1 LKISTLFLFLILISV
16 KVLHAE
22 EWTIVKSKGQGVI
35 TVFYYNSDHFINDS
49 SGKLEGI
56 EYDILIKFKEY
67 LKSEGI
73 DLTINFKRA
82 PDFTSLYNE
91 IKFGGSGDFGACSF
105 SITEKRKA
113 EVSFSPKYMPDIQVL
128 INSNN
133 IPIAKNESEFVRLF
147 SPLKALGVRGTT
159 FEKDLINLKSVLP
172 NLNIE
177 YEESSRKIRDR
188 IISSDNLFGYIELP
202 TYLYLFQNGLR
213 FKRQNLFKVE
223 RNGYGIILPKNS
235 SWLIP
240 INKFFNSDEFKIE
253 VNKIIKKHLGEDVID
268 LLWEI
273 ENADDNKSEQEIAL
287 LTMERDVQESKIKQ
301 QSLRVQILIG
311 GVAIVL
317 IIAFLLF
324 YGYRMK
330 RSVNKSLTERNR
342 LIEQQKTE
350 LERLSLVASKTNN
363 GVLILDSNNNVE
375 WLNEA
380 YEKITGY
387 KLQEL
392 FGKSPGDILIN
403 DRTDREVLKRIRTQI
418 KDSKSW
424 SERIL
429 VNKKNGEE
437 IWLAINSTPVF
448 NEKKE
453 ISKYIEI
460 IEDATDK
467 VKSEVEISRLS
478 IVAEKMNEAVI
489 ITDALGKVEYYN
501 DSLVRNSGYTAEEF
515 ELAFKDRM
523 YLQQLTSRDDI
534 QDVIEGFKTDSTP
547 FLYESQ
553 HVKKDGATMWTAASL
568 SPVYNNKNELIKII
582 VVYTDVDKSKEFSNQ
597 LAEKN
602 KEITDSINYAKMI
615 QDALLPSETT
625 FKNVF
630 KDYFILFQP
639 KDIVS
644 GDFYWFEDL
653 NEFCILVLAD
663 CTGHGVPGAFM
674 SMMGSNFLTNIIT
687 DKGITSTS
695 EALTILDEKVKSAL
709 KSENHSSR
717 DGMDIVFMAYNKKT
731 NQLDFSG
738 GNNSI
743 FILRGEELI
752 KHKGDRFSIGSDG
765 LDNKSFTE
773 ENIQLHTG
781 DIVYTFTDGYK
792 DQFGGPK
799 GKKFM
804 QKRLLE
810 LIKTNGDKSLKE
822 QKTILENSLTDWMEG
837 YEQVDDISVMAFKV

>member
-1 LKISTLFLFLILISV
+1 MKISILFLFLITISV
-16 KVLHAE
+16 KGLHAE
-22 EWTIVKSKGQGVI
+22 EWDIVKSKGQGII

-67 LKSEGI
+67 LKSEGV

-91 IKFGGSGDFGACSF
+91 IKFGGSGEFGACSF
-105 SITEKRKA
+105 SITEKRKV

-133 IPIAKNESEFVRLF
+133 IPIAKNESEFVTLF
-147 SPLKALGVRGTT
+147 SPLIALGVRGTT
-159 FEKDLINLKSVLP
+159 FEKDLLNLKSVLP
-172 NLNIE
+172 NLNIK
-177 YEESSRKIRDR
+177 YEESSRIIRDR

-202 TYLYLFQNGLR
+202 TYLHLFKNGLR

-240 INKFFNSDEFKIE
+240 INKFFNSYEFKIE

-268 LLWEI
+268 LLWSIDQSE
-273 ENADDNKSEQEIAL
+273 ENQSEQEIFL
-287 LTMERDVQESKIKQ
+287 LTMEREAQELEIKQ
-301 QSLRVQILIG
+301 QALSVQILIG
-311 GVAIVL
+311 GVAIIV

-324 YGYRMK
+324 YGYSLK
-330 RSVNKSLTERNR
+330 RSVNRSLTARNR
-342 LIEQQKTE
+342 LIEKQKTE
-350 LERLSLVASKTNN
+350 LERLS
-363 GVLILDSNNNVE
+363 
-375 WLNEA
+375 
-380 YEKITGY
+380 
-387 KLQEL
+387 
-392 FGKSPGDILIN
+392 
-403 DRTDREVLKRIRTQI
+403 
-418 KDSKSW
+418 
-424 SERIL
+424 
-429 VNKKNGEE
+429 
-437 IWLAINSTPVF
+437 
-448 NEKKE
+448 
-453 ISKYIEI
+453 
-460 IEDATDK
+460 
-467 VKSEVEISRLS
+467 
-478 IVAEKMNEAVI
+478 IVVEKMNEAVI

-501 DSLVRNSGYTAEEF
+501 KSLVRNSGYTTEEF
-515 ELAFKDRM
+515 ELTYKDRM
-523 YLQQLTSRDDI
+523 HLQQLTSRNDI
-534 QDVIEGFKTDSTP
+534 QNIIDGFKIDLTP

-553 HVKKDGATMWTAASL
+553 HMKKDGTTMWTAASL
-568 SPVYNNKNELIKII
+568 SPVYNKENELTKII
-582 VVYTDVDKSKEFSNQ
+582 VVYTDVDKIKEFSNQ

-615 QDALLPSETT
+615 QDALLPSESILHD
-625 FKNVF
+625 VF
-630 KDYFILFQP
+630 NDYFIFFKP

-653 NEFCILVLAD
+653 NGFSVLVLAD

-687 DKGITSTS
+687 DKGIVSTS

-709 KSENHSSR
+709 ESENHTSR
-717 DGMDIVFMAYNKKT
+717 DGMDIVFMVYNKKT

-743 FILRGEELI
+743 FILRGGELS
-752 KHKGDRFSIGSDG
+752 KYRGDRFSIGSDG
-765 LDNKSFTE
+765 LDNKKFSE
-773 ENIQLHTG
+773 ENIQLQSG

-792 DQFGGPK
+792 DQFGGPQ

-804 QKRLLE
+804 QKHLLDI
-810 LIKTNGDKSLKE
+810 IKINGNKTLKE
-822 QKTILENSLTDWMEG
+822 QKTILENSLSDWMEG
-837 YEQVDDISVMAFKV
+837 YEQVDDISIMAFKV